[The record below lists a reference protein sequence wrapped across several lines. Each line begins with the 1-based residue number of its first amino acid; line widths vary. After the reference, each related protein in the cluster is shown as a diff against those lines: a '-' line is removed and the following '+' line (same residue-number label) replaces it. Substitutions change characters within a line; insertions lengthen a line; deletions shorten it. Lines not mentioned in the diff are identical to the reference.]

1 MSATM
6 RDVKNKTG
14 LSLATISKYLNG
26 GNVLPEN
33 KILIEKAIEE
43 LHYEV
48 NEIARGLVKNKTR
61 MVGIMVHDIECYFS
75 GKLLHYIGE
84 ELRKCG
90 YAAIICDSYND
101 EKIEAENLKFLV
113 SRRVDGIIVIPV
125 CMRAGFL
132 KPAKQAKIPIVLM
145 DRSFQDEEFDC
156 VGIDNRVAAYRAVRI
171 LLEHN
176 HRDIAVISSDVE
188 YTGVER
194 IKGYEDAMRQA
205 GLEIQEEY
213 IKKGRH
219 STEVGY
225 EKMKELLA
233 SPNRPTA
240 VLLGNYD
247 TMLGGVLAVNESEF
261 SCPEDISLIG
271 FDTLMITG
279 VVSPSWY
286 MVVQPMEKMCKK
298 AVELMLNRIER
309 KGDEA
314 PVKMYF
320 GTTIQKG
327 ESVRTI
333 ESDGLHTMTAPI

>member
-1 MSATM
+1 MKRKVRFVSATM

-33 KILIEKAIEE
+33 KILIEEAINE

-48 NEIARGLVKNKTR
+48 NEIARGLVKNKTKI
-61 MVGIMVHDIECYFS
+61 VGVMVHDIECYFS
-75 GKLLHYIGE
+75 GKLLHYIGK
-84 ELRKCG
+84 ELRKYG
-90 YAAIICDSYND
+90 YATMICDSCND
-101 EKIEAENLKFLV
+101 EQIESDNLKFLV
-113 SRRVDGIIVIPV
+113 SRRVDGIIVLPV
-125 CMRAGFL
+125 SMKAGFL
-132 KPAKQAKIPIVLM
+132 KPAKQAKIPIVLI

-156 VGIDNRVAAYRAVRI
+156 VGIDNKIAAYRAVRI

-176 HRDIAVISSDVE
+176 HRQIAVIASDVE

-194 IKGYEDAMRQA
+194 IKGYEDAMREA
-205 GLEIQEEY
+205 GLDIPGEY
-213 IKKGRH
+213 VKKGRH

-240 VLLGNYD
+240 VLMGNYD
-247 TMLGGVLAVNESEF
+247 IMLGGVLAVNESEF

-271 FDTLMITG
+271 FDALMITG
-279 VVSPSWY
+279 VVRPSWY
-286 MVVQPMEKMCKK
+286 MVVQPMEKMCVK
-298 AVELMLNRIER
+298 AVELLLNRIEK

-314 PVKMYF
+314 LVKMCF
-320 GTTIQKG
+320 GTKIQEG
-327 ESVRTI
+327 ESVRAI
-333 ESDGLHTMTAPI
+333 E